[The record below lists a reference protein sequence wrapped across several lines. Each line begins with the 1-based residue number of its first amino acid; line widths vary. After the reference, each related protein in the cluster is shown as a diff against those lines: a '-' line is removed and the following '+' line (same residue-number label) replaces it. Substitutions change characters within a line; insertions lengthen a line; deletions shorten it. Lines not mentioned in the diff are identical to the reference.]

1 MNSMK
6 NVYIYI
12 YIHWLKDDRRRELTL
27 WSVHRRI
34 AKYLGIEILR
44 WLYISSGDDLH
55 FSAIL

>member
-1 MNSMK
+1 M
-6 NVYIYI
+6 YIYI

-27 WSVHRRI
+27 WSVHRGI
-34 AKYLGIEILR
+34 AKYLRIEILH